1 MTAKR
6 HEHALASRIVTFGSF
21 AQSLVLGTWY
31 PCHEWSLET
40 AMSDT
45 LSLTRAARLI
55 GVTRAELQKKIQRGE
70 MVSHDGMVTVGNL
83 LACYPDAQLEDTAE
97 SRRVARIKERAFGKR
112 VFERA
117 LPDAEVLAAR
127 ITELGKTLANSQEQ
141 VKQFNALV
149 GKLWDKLAEIEPQ
162 LDGKARTAMG
172 DLKTWVKREVGA
184 AMEPG
189 FINPLAIKD
198 KVLSILTAQVT
209 VLPSKHDFLVEGHD
223 SLLEAA
229 VRSGIPLNYGCSG
242 GNCGLCKARVVSG
255 EVKKTRQ
262 HDFVISDAEK
272 NRGYI
277 LLCSNTAVSDVVIE
291 AGVAN
296 SVQDIPFQQIGA
308 RVKTTGHIN
317 DDMVL
322 LHLQTPR
329 TQRLRFLA
337 GQSVTLRVGDSFS
350 AELPIASCPC
360 DDRNVLFHIHR
371 QDGNL
376 FSDYVFDRLKPNDA
390 VEIEG
395 PQGEFILHEKSQ
407 RPLHFFAF
415 DSGFA
420 PIKSLIEHALSIEAE
435 SISLHWFGSNRKDI
449 YLPNIA
455 HAWKDALD
463 NFYYE
468 EHVAGFDLRS
478 AGGKRAETL
487 LKQLDNIVSADADL
501 LHGDIYIAGPESA
514 VDIAERFF
522 LDKGLPKTRVAVAS
536 VK

>member
-1 MTAKR
+1 
-6 HEHALASRIVTFGSF
+6 
-21 AQSLVLGTWY
+21 
-31 PCHEWSLET
+31 
-40 AMSDT
+40 MSEM
-45 LSLTRAARLI
+45 LSLMRAARLI

-70 MVSHDGMVTVGNL
+70 MISHDGMVNVGNL

-97 SRRVARIKERAFGKR
+97 AGRVAQIKERAFGKR

-127 ITELGKTLANSQEQ
+127 ITELSKTLANSQGQ
-141 VKQFNALV
+141 VKQFNALM
-149 GKLWDKLAEIEPQ
+149 GKLWDKLSEIESQ
-162 LDGKARTAMG
+162 LNSEARMTMG
-172 DLKTWVKREVGA
+172 NLKTWIKQEVEA

-198 KVLSILTAQVT
+198 KVLSIMTAQVT

-229 VRSGIPLNYGCSG
+229 VRAGIPLNYGCSG
-242 GNCGLCKARVVSG
+242 GNCGLCKARVLSG
-255 EVKKTRQ
+255 QVKKTRP
-262 HDFVISDAEK
+262 HDFVISEAEK
-272 NRGYI
+272 NQGYI

-291 AGVAN
+291 AAVAD

-308 RVKTTGHIN
+308 RVKTIGHIN

-337 GQSVTLRVGDSFS
+337 GQSVTLRVGRSFS

-371 QDGNL
+371 QNGNL
-376 FSDYVFDRLKPNDA
+376 FSDYIFDRLEQNEA
-390 VEIEG
+390 VEMEG
-395 PQGEFILHEKSQ
+395 PQGEFILQDKSS
-407 RPLHFFAF
+407 RPLYFFAF
-415 DSGFA
+415 DTGFA
-420 PIKSLIEHALSIEAE
+420 PIKSLIEHALSLEADT
-435 SISLHWFGSNRKDI
+435 IYLHWFGSNRKNI

-463 NFYYE
+463 NFHYA

-478 AGGKRAETL
+478 VSGKREETL
-487 LKQLDNIVSADADL
+487 LRQLDGINAADTNL
-501 LHGDIYIAGPESA
+501 LQGDIYIAGPEDA
-514 VDIAERFF
+514 VSVTERFF
-522 LDKGLPKTRVAVAS
+522 LGKGLPKTRVAVAS

>member
-1 MTAKR
+1 M
-6 HEHALASRIVTFGSF
+6 
-21 AQSLVLGTWY
+21 
-31 PCHEWSLET
+31 
-40 AMSDT
+40 
-45 LSLTRAARLI
+45 LSLTRAAKLV
-55 GVTRAELQKKIQRGE
+55 GATRAELQKHIQRGE
-70 MVSHDGMVTVGNL
+70 MVAYDGMISVENL

-97 SRRVARIKERAFGKR
+97 ARRVAQIKERAFGKR

-117 LPDAEVLAAR
+117 MPDAEVLAAR
-127 ITELGKTLANSQEQ
+127 LTELGKTLAYSEKQVEQ
-141 VKQFNALV
+141 FTLLL
-149 GKLWDKLAEIEPQ
+149 GRLWDKLAAME
-162 LDGKARTAMG
+162 ARA
-172 DLKTWVKREVGA
+172 DAPSRQALAELKTWITREVEV

-198 KVLSILTAQVT
+198 TVLHIITAQVT

-223 SLLEAA
+223 TLLEAA
-229 VRSGIPLNYGCSG
+229 MRSGIPLNYGCSG
-242 GNCGLCKARVVSG
+242 GNCGLCKAKVLSG

-272 NRGYI
+272 NQGYV

-291 AGVAN
+291 AAVAN
-296 SVQDIPFQQIGA
+296 SVQDIPFQQISA
-308 RVKTTGHIN
+308 HVKAMGHIN
-317 DDMVL
+317 DDMIL

-337 GQSVTLRVGDSFS
+337 GQSASLRVGQSFS

-371 QDGNL
+371 HNGNL
-376 FSDYVFDRLKPNDA
+376 FSDYVFEHLKQNET

-395 PQGEFILHEKSQ
+395 PHGEFILHEKSE
-407 RPLHFFAF
+407 RPFYFFAF

-420 PIKSLIEHALSIEAE
+420 PIKSLIEHALSLEAE
-435 SISLHWFGSNRKDI
+435 NIHLHWIGSAQQNI

-455 HAWKDALD
+455 HAWEDALD
-463 NFYYE
+463 NFHYE
-468 EHVAGFDLRS
+468 EHVAGFDLRTVS
-478 AGGKRAETL
+478 GKREQALHKL
-487 LKQLDNIVSADADL
+487 LAQINAADIML
-501 LHGDIYIAGPESA
+501 LEGDIYLAGPEAA
-514 VDIAERFF
+514 VNVAEQYF